1 MFRRMLVALSASLL
15 AACAADPAVSDVA
28 RVRVAKP
35 LGSVQCSGGG
45 VTVQELA
52 KQLGGSGVKVLGSSC
67 ATDGRMHAAMC
78 GAADGRLGVL
88 EIGASDLKAAQALGF
103 KPLEDWRGSAAVPC
117 R

>member
-1 MFRRMLVALSASLL
+1 MVRRVLIPLSMSLL
-15 AACAADPAVSDVA
+15 AACASEPAVSDVA

-45 VTVQELA
+45 VTAAELA
-52 KQLGGSGVKVLGSSC
+52 KQLGGAGVKVHGSSC

-78 GAADGRLGVL
+78 GAGDGRLGVL
-88 EIGASDLKAAQALGF
+88 EIAAADLKTAQAQGF
-103 KPLEDWRGSAAVPC
+103 KPLDDWRGAAAVPC

>member
-1 MFRRMLVALSASLL
+1 MLRRMLVALSASLL

-45 VTVQELA
+45 VSVQEQA
-52 KQLGGSGVKVLGSSC
+52 KQLGGAGVKVHASSC

-78 GAADGRLGVL
+78 GADDGRLCVL
-88 EIGASDLKAAQALGF
+88 EIAAADLKAAQAQGF
-103 KPLEDWRGSAAVPC
+103 KPLDDWRGAAAVPC